1 MTVATK
7 YSNYPSTDKQIIE
20 IDKQNK
26 CSPNLVQLKTYLIDF
41 HGGQSLGCYVERPIR
56 GGTTRSI
63 HWYGAALDWRYENP
77 GPGRPW
83 LVGYG
88 LPWLIDNS
96 MELGIQ
102 SIHDYVG
109 ARIWHAGRGW
119 RASTSANMG
128 DTWAQWIH
136 IEVHPDNWFDARM
149 VAEKL
154 TVVPTPAPTPVP
166 TPVPPPPLPIGY
178 YVVQAVRSTVKAG
191 DAGKMVWRAQFACQL
206 ITGAPAVIDGTFGFS
221 TAEAIFNLQRFFGLT
236 VDGVVG
242 PATWAVLE
250 SVTND

>member
-1 MTVATK
+1 MTVATQ
-7 YSNYPSTDKQIIE
+7 YSNYPVTDKQVIV
-20 IDKQNK
+20 IDKENK
-26 CSPNLVQLKTYLIDF
+26 CSPNLIVLRNHLLAV

-63 HWYGAALDWRYENP
+63 HWYGGALDWRYENP
-77 GPGRPW
+77 GPGREV
-83 LVGYG
+83 LRTSI

-119 RASTSANMG
+119 RSSSSANMG
-128 DTWAQWIH
+128 DDWAQWIH
-136 IEVHPDNWFDARM
+136 VEVHPDNWYDARPID
-149 VAEKL
+149 EKL
-154 TVVPTPAPTPVP
+154 PAAPPPPPPVP
-166 TPVPPPPLPIGY
+166 TPTPTPQPPIGN
-178 YVVQAVRSTVKAG
+178 YVVNAVRSTVKAG
-191 DAGKMVWRAQFACQL
+191 DVGKMVWRAQFACQL
-206 ITGAPAVIDGTFGFS
+206 VTGSPAVLDGTFGFS

-242 PATWAVLE
+242 PATWAILE
-250 SVTND
+250 TVTND